1 MEHDGGKRLKPK
13 GALSALKQY
22 KYVVLTA
29 ALGIFLLLLPSGEG
43 KTADTARADG
53 GGALRPRGAA
63 NGNGRYLILARR
75 RGETFADADGG
86 RRQRI

>member
-29 ALGIFLLLLPSGEG
+29 ALGIPGCFWD
-43 KTADTARADG
+43 TAD
-53 GGALRPRGAA
+53 P
-63 NGNGRYLILARR
+63 
-75 RGETFADADGG
+75 
-86 RRQRI
+86 

>member
-29 ALGIFLLLLPSGEG
+29 ALGIFLLLLPPGEG
-43 KTADTARADG
+43 KTADTGRA
-53 GGALRPRGAA
+53 PT
-63 NGNGRYLILARR
+63 ARR
-75 RGETFADADGG
+75 RGASLADADGG

>member
-29 ALGIFLLLLPSGEG
+29 ALGIFLLLLPPGEG
-43 KTADTARADG
+43 
-53 GGALRPRGAA
+53 
-63 NGNGRYLILARR
+63 
-75 RGETFADADGG
+75 
-86 RRQRI
+86 

>member
-43 KTADTARADG
+43 KTADT
-53 GGALRPRGAA
+53 
-63 NGNGRYLILARR
+63 GRRRRRSTSTARR
-75 RGETFADADGG
+75 CKRKWKISYPRSTAWGDF
-86 RRQRI
+86 R